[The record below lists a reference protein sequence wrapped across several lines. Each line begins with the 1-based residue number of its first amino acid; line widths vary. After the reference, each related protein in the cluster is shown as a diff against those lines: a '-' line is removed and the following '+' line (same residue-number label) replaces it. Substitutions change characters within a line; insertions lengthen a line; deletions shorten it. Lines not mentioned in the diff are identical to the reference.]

1 MIQNALQLPTL
12 DNWTL
17 AYYASLYGLE
27 EFDVLIIA
35 SSMHSN
41 STVFLWYIHKTPC
54 PSTTYTNDNYCRRH
68 HKKYS
73 GYILHLPQPLQ
84 NAVVESTSIV
94 GTMDAM
100 NFKNTT
106 R

>member
-1 MIQNALQLPTL
+1 MTVSSESCAPKERPKLILHFF
-12 DNWTL
+12 
-17 AYYASLYGLE
+17 YGT
-27 EFDVLIIA
+27 
-35 SSMHSN
+35 N
-41 STVFLWYIHKTPC
+41 KTPKYNNHC
-54 PSTTYTNDNYCRRH
+54 SRH

-73 GYILHLPQPLQ
+73 GYILHLPQPPQ

-94 GTMDAM
+94 GTMEAM